1 MKFVIAVGDGMA
13 DEYIEKLGRKSPLEF
28 ADTPN
33 LDFVASSG
41 ICGMVDLIPN
51 GFPPGSDIGNMSI
64 MGYNPRK
71 YHTGRAPIEAASIG
85 VKLAD
90 GETAFRCNLVTI
102 NEQIMDDYSAGHITT
117 QSADKIIK
125 ELQKLDCEKY
135 RFYSGTQYRHILV
148 VKDVKINETLT
159 PPHDISGKAVAD
171 FEPKNEVLADIRK
184 KAREILADCEE
195 NKIRVKND
203 EKPAT
208 DIWLWGEGKAAK
220 YPSLRDRYSI
230 TGAVISAVDLVKGIG
245 VLGGMEVVNVPG
257 ATGYLGTNYAGKI
270 AACREMLKKHDFV
283 YIHIEAPDETAH
295 EGDLNKKI
303 QAIEEYDKFI
313 VGEVLKM
320 LDEHSDL
327 SVMVL
332 PDHPTYVRTKTHAD
346 GPVPFAVF
354 GKNVPIG
361 NSSTYSERSGNQS
374 GIVIR
379 SGEELFDKFIRGGF
393 KIGKSVF

>member
-1 MKFVIAVGDGMA
+1 
-13 DEYIEKLGRKSPLEF
+13 
-28 ADTPN
+28 
-33 LDFVASSG
+33 
-41 ICGMVDLIPN
+41 
-51 GFPPGSDIGNMSI
+51 
-64 MGYNPRK
+64 MGYNPKK

-85 VKLAD
+85 VKLTD

-102 NEQIMDDYSAGHITT
+102 TNGIMDDYSAGHITT
-117 QSADKIIK
+117 ESANKIVK
-125 ELQKLDCEKY
+125 ELQKLNCDKY
-135 RFYSGTQYRHILV
+135 RFYTGTQYRHILT
-148 VKDVKINETLT
+148 VKGIKINETLT

-171 FEPKNEVLADIRK
+171 FAPKNEILADIRK
-184 KAREILADCEE
+184 KAHEILADCGE
-195 NKIRVKND
+195 NKIRVAKG

-208 DIWLWGEGKAAK
+208 DIWLWGEGTAAK

-245 VLGGMEVVNVPG
+245 VLAGMEVVNVPG
-257 ATGYLGTNYAGKI
+257 ATGYLGTNYAGKV

-283 YIHIEAPDETAH
+283 YIHVEAPDETAH

-320 LDEHSDL
+320 LEEHEDL

-332 PDHPTYVRTKTHAD
+332 PDHPTYVRTKTHAE
-346 GPVPFAVF
+346 GLVPFAVF

-361 NSSTYSERSGNQS
+361 KSSTYSERSGNLS

-393 KIGKSVF
+393 KIG

>member
-13 DEYIEKLGRKSPLEF
+13 DEYIDRLGKKSPLEY
-28 ADTPN
+28 AETPN
-33 LDFVASSG
+33 LDFVASRG

-64 MGYNPRK
+64 MGYNPKK

-85 VKLAD
+85 IKLAD
-90 GETAFRCNLVTI
+90 GETALRCNLVTI
-102 NEQIMDDYSAGHITT
+102 SDGIMNDYSAGHITT
-117 QSADKIIK
+117 ESANKIIK
-125 ELQKLDCEKY
+125 DLQKLNCDKY
-135 RFYSGTQYRHILV
+135 RFYAGTQYRHILV
-148 VKDVKINETLT
+148 VKNIKIKETLT
-159 PPHDISGKAVAD
+159 PPHDISATAVAD
-171 FEPKNEVLADIRK
+171 FEPKNELLADIRK
-184 KAREILADCEE
+184 KAHEILANCGE
-195 NKIRVKND
+195 NKIRVANG

-208 DIWLWGEGKAAK
+208 DIWLWGGGTAAR

-245 VLGGMEVVNVPG
+245 VLAGMEVVNVPG

-270 AACREMLKKHDFV
+270 SACREMLKKHDFV

-295 EGDLNKKI
+295 EGNLNKKI

-313 VGEVLKM
+313 VGEVIKM
-320 LDEHSDL
+320 LEEYEDL

-332 PDHPTYVRTKTHAD
+332 PDHPTYVRTKTHAE
-346 GPVPFAVF
+346 GMVPFAVF

-361 NSSTYSERSGNQS
+361 DSSVYSERSAKQS
-374 GIVIR
+374 GIVIK

-393 KIGKSVF
+393 